1 MENAINTATNKTKK
15 EIKLIK
21 LSTILN
27 FCFGII
33 GIVFA
38 ILTHSRSILFDG
50 LYSFVLSF
58 FTLISARV
66 VTLITEG
73 QTANYQF
80 GYGAYEPLLIIIRS
94 VFLFGMYL
102 VLGYEA
108 FTSLLNGGYSIGAY
122 YALIYSVISTGVCFV
137 IWLIIRK
144 AARRNTSP
152 VLKAEAYGWFL
163 DTILS
168 AAVFLAFLIIL
179 ILTHFEAFT
188 LIPFIDPFITLC
200 LVIFMLPALIN
211 MFLVNLRDLVSA
223 APSLEIQEELRTIM
237 DTFQEK
243 YGFINIENFSEKRG
257 RSLYLISHIYLDK
270 EVPIKTLDKIRKE
283 MVRTIKRWW
292 FYSDIDIL
300 FTLNPSWIEMSNINS
315 QVTVRDKTETTPDLS
330 KAQDKESGDN

>member
-1 MENAINTATNKTKK
+1 MGNEHLKSSNRTDK
-15 EIKLIK
+15 EIKLIR
-21 LSTILN
+21 LSTIGN
-27 FCFGII
+27 FSFGLIGII
-33 GIVFA
+33 FA

-66 VTLITEG
+66 VTLITKG

-94 VFLFGMYL
+94 IFLFGMYL

-108 FTSLLNGGYSIGAY
+108 ITSLLNGGYIISTY
-122 YALIYSVISTGVCFV
+122 FALIYSVISTSACFV
-137 IWLIIRK
+137 IWVILRK
-144 AARRNTSP
+144 TARRNTSP

-168 AAVFLAFLIIL
+168 AAVFMAFMIIYAL
-179 ILTHFEAFT
+179 NYMGAVTYV
-188 LIPFIDPFITLC
+188 PFIDPIITLS
-200 LVIFMLPALIN
+200 LVLLMLPALYN
-211 MFLVNLRDLVSA
+211 MFVVNFRDMVAA

-237 DTFQEK
+237 DGFQEK
-243 YGFINIENFSEKRG
+243 YSFVNIENYSEKRG
-257 RSLYLISHIYLDK
+257 RSLYLISHVYLEK

-283 MVRTIKRWW
+283 MVRTIKGWW

-300 FTLNPSWIEMSNINS
+300 FTLNPAWIEMSNINS
-315 QVTVRDKTETTPDLS
+315 EIDSRDKRSADGDPS
-330 KAQDKESGDN
+330 KAVEKSTL